1 MIHQLTIEEVYIS
14 TNSYTAENPDEV
26 TFEKGVL
33 LEVTVKGLDGWWR
46 VRYKGQEG
54 MAPSAYLEKYNQ
66 SLLTTSATPTQL
78 VSTPSE
84 AAATSKAPAKT
95 KSLSAVAKSKTI
107 VDATTSDK
115 KTKELKSKTFV
126 GKIIRLLQ

>member
-1 MIHQLTIEEVYIS
+1 MIHQLTLEEVYIS
-14 TNSYTAENPDEV
+14 TNSYTAQNPDEV

-66 SLLTTSATPTQL
+66 SLPTTSATPTQL

-84 AAATSKAPAKT
+84 AAATSTPPTKT
-95 KSLSAVAKSKTI
+95 KSSALTKSKT
-107 VDATTSDK
+107 VLDTDNK
-115 KTKELKSKTFV
+115 KTKSKTV
-126 GKIIRLLQ
+126 IGKVIWLL

>member
-14 TNSYTAENPDEV
+14 TNLYTAQNPDEV

-66 SLLTTSATPTQL
+66 SLPITSATPTQL

-84 AAATSKAPAKT
+84 AAATSTPPTKT
-95 KSLSAVAKSKTI
+95 KSSSALTKSKT
-107 VDATTSDK
+107 VLDTDNK
-115 KTKELKSKTFV
+115 KTKSKTAI
-126 GKIIRLLQ
+126 GKVIWLL